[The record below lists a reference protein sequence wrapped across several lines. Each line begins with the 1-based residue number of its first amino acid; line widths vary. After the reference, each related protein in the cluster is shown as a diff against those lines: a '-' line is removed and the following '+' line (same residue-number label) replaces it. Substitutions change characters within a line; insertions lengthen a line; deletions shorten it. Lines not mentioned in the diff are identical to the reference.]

1 MVKQGFGHIIT
12 IGSVAGVESYA
23 KGGVYCATKHA
34 VHAISQSLREEMVEH
49 GIKVSEILPGAVNT
63 EFSQVRFHGDKSRAD
78 SVYQGFESLQ
88 ASDVAELIVY
98 NANLPKHVN
107 LAESLILA
115 GAQSR
120 ATKIHRQ

>member
-1 MVKQGFGHIIT
+1 MV
-12 IGSVAGVESYA
+12 
-23 KGGVYCATKHA
+23 
-34 VHAISQSLREEMVEH
+34 ISHVLIQY
-49 GIKVSEILPGAVNT
+49 IKVL
-63 EFSQVRFHGDKSRAD
+63 SRCK
-78 SVYQGFESLQ
+78 

-120 ATKIHRQ
+120 ATKIHRQV

>member
-49 GIKVSEILPGAVNT
+49 GIKVSEILPV
-63 EFSQVRFHGDKSRAD
+63 
-78 SVYQGFESLQ
+78 
-88 ASDVAELIVY
+88 
-98 NANLPKHVN
+98 P
-107 LAESLILA
+107 
-115 GAQSR
+115 
-120 ATKIHRQ
+120 